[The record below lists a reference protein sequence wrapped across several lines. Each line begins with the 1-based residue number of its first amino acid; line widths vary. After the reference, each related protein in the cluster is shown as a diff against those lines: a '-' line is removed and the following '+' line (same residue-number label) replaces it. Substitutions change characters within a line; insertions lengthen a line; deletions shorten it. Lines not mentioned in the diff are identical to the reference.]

1 MTFEDQFSP
10 KDHAVLKKMG
20 ILLSQ
25 NQITLAN
32 PSKSKGTEEQAKI
45 TEIKEIQL
53 VKTNERR
60 FNFWSIITV
69 FSLQH
74 ALKKNPHQCL
84 TDGDLKFYLLLFCF
98 LLLRWFFAFIN
109 FNLDLLI
116 FFIKTNIDRVTFSQC
131 SIDDFFS

>member
-20 ILLSQ
+20 ILLSR

-74 ALKKNPHQCL
+74 RIMYNPSEGESVWRLSVVHKSVELWSLHL
-84 TDGDLKFYLLLFCF
+84 T
-98 LLLRWFFAFIN
+98 
-109 FNLDLLI
+109 NLDLITSNKVL
-116 FFIKTNIDRVTFSQC
+116 KKLN
-131 SIDDFFS
+131 SILFAEPTR

>member
-20 ILLSQ
+20 ILLSR

-74 ALKKNPHQCL
+74 RIIDNPSEGEKYTVQ
-84 TDGDLKFYLLLFCF
+84 
-98 LLLRWFFAFIN
+98 FFQ
-109 FNLDLLI
+109 NL
-116 FFIKTNIDRVTFSQC
+116 N
-131 SIDDFFS
+131 

>member
-20 ILLSQ
+20 ILLSR

-74 ALKKNPHQCL
+74 RIMDNPSEGESVWRLSVVHKSVELWSLHL
-84 TDGDLKFYLLLFCF
+84 T
-98 LLLRWFFAFIN
+98 
-109 FNLDLLI
+109 NLDLITSNKVL
-116 FFIKTNIDRVTFSQC
+116 KKLN
-131 SIDDFFS
+131 SILFAEHTR